1 MTISLEKRAETV
13 GITLEK
19 RGLKQAPIMRVCAGI
34 DISGSMTDEFADGSV
49 QHAFD
54 QLLGIS
60 MKFDDNG
67 EIDVWAF
74 DTKSHRAPSAKP
86 EDYNKYIGT
95 RRGQGKFGFWPGGGT
110 NYAPVLRDIV
120 AEMFP
125 EEKKGFFNFSKKP
138 SDNSPVMVL
147 FITDGEPSD
156 GTEAARVIAD
166 ARSKNI
172 YFQLIGVGN
181 DCRFNTL
188 KRIAD
193 DYENAGFVQLIN
205 VKMSDEE
212 LYDALISPELVTFIK
227 NQKTVAFSI

>member
-1 MTISLEKRAETV
+1 MSISLEKRAETV

-19 RGLKQAPIMRVCAGI
+19 RGLKKAPIMRVAAGI
-34 DISGSMTDEFADGSV
+34 DISGSMLDEFEDGSV

-54 QLLGIS
+54 QLMGIS
-60 MKFDDNG
+60 LKFDDNG

-74 DTKSHRAPSAKP
+74 NTRSHRAPSAVP

-95 RRGQGKFGFWPGGGT
+95 RRGQGKFGFWPDGGT
-110 NYAPVLRDIV
+110 NYAPVLRDIIT
-120 AEMFP
+120 EMFP

-156 GTEAARVIAD
+156 GIEAARVIAN
-166 ARSKNI
+166 ARDKNI

-181 DCRFNTL
+181 DCRFTTL
-188 KRIAD
+188 KKIAD
-193 DYENAGFVQLIN
+193 DYDNAGFVQLIN
-205 VKMSDEE
+205 VKMTDEQ
-212 LYDALISPELVTFIK
+212 LYDILISQELVNFIQS
-227 NQKTVAFSI
+227 QKSVAFSV